1 MKINTQLRD
10 EIFQVIK
17 NQIKSN
23 TPPETKI
30 TYDRLIAS
38 GYSEFE
44 TNQQIEITVTENER
58 LVIKNNLQRKVEKPV
73 SHKIGLNNIAVKY
86 QLMQQEEI
94 IVKEEHGYFIVSL
107 PLIHPSANREKMAF
121 PVVNR

>member
-44 TNQQIEITVTENER
+44 TKQLIGQCIAVEIYGAMKEQKPYDEAR
-58 LVIKNNLQRKVEKPV
+58 YINNLK
-73 SHKIGLNNIAVKY
+73 
-86 QLMQQEEI
+86 QLP
-94 IVKEEHGYFIVSL
+94 KEPF
-107 PLIHPSANREKMAF
+107 
-121 PVVNR
+121 

>member
-23 TPPETKI
+23 NPPETKI

-44 TNQQIEITVTENER
+44 TNQ
-58 LVIKNNLQRKVEKPV
+58 L
-73 SHKIGLNNIAVKY
+73 IGQCIAVEIYGALKEQKPY
-86 QLMQQEEI
+86 DEARYIRNLKQLP
-94 IVKEEHGYFIVSL
+94 KEPF
-107 PLIHPSANREKMAF
+107 
-121 PVVNR
+121 